1 LSSQPV
7 DQLLKQLASG
17 ATPTVSGLEQALGV
31 NLKPSKENPHWK
43 FYQFELPGGP
53 FKGGEFRL
61 SAAGDR
67 ALLSLLPRDEPGLVE
82 TDFDLRQ
89 WGAARNLDINPQIP
103 PEGTDAYIYDVQGAR
118 LSFQFTHVSRRLR
131 SVTLEWGA
139 RP

>member
-17 ATPTVSGLEQALGV
+17 ATPTVAGLQQVLGAS
-31 NLKPSKENPHWK
+31 LKVTQENPYWK
-43 FYQFELPGGP
+43 FYQFEIAGGP

>member
-1 LSSQPV
+1 MSSQTV

-17 ATPTVSGLEQALGV
+17 ATPTVAGLQQTLGAS
-31 NLKPSKENPHWK
+31 LKATQENPYWK

-103 PEGTDAYIYDVQGAR
+103 PEGTETYIYDVQGTR